1 MTLRLLIFSLLIL
14 FSINS
19 LNAQRETLRME
30 NTGVT
35 PDGVGANDGKIMIS
49 QDANA
54 LKVVKKH
61 RDLNNETF
69 PGWRVQ
75 IFFGSGRTAM
85 DESRAAKD
93 KFATKF
99 GTKYGSY
106 IVYDAPYF
114 KVRVGDFR
122 TRAEAMYFEKKIKTM
137 FPSSWVVPD
146 NVRYPDRDITKD
158 KEDEDGE

>member
-14 FSINS
+14 VSIHN
-19 LNAQRETLRME
+19 LNAQRETVRLE
-30 NTGVT
+30 STGVT
-35 PDGVGANDGKIMIS
+35 PDGIGANDGKIVLN
-49 QDANA
+49 QDADA
-54 LKVVKKH
+54 LKLVKKH
-61 RDLNNETF
+61 RDLSNETF

-85 DESRAAKD
+85 DESKAVKT
-93 KFATKF
+93 KFAMKF

-122 TRAEAMYFEKKIKTM
+122 SRAEAMYFEKKIKTM

-146 NVRYPDRDITKD
+146 NVRYPDRDISND
-158 KEDEDGE
+158 KEDEGGE